1 MELLGDETVSR
12 REFEEILEAGF
23 SEARVGMIPPGID
36 QVHLGDMKRT
46 RLGHIRV
53 LFFLGLNDGWVPSR
67 EKEGGIITQQ
77 EREFLAKEGDRA
89 GPYCQGEQLY
99 SAVLSVSGPY
109 QALRRLYLSFCKNSG
124 REEPCVPLI

>member
-1 MELLGDETVSR
+1 
-12 REFEEILEAGF
+12 
-23 SEARVGMIPPGID
+23 MIPPGID

-77 EREFLAKEGDRA
+77 EREFLAKEGIELAPTARENS
-89 GPYCQGEQLY
+89 YIQRFY
-99 SAVLSVSGPY
+99 
-109 QALRRLYLSFCKNSG
+109 LYLALTRPSGGCICPSAKTAG